1 MIPFINVLKE
11 QTISLFL
18 YKMFNGIKNNIGLDF
33 EQGLWFGLLNGLV
46 VQTILLICITLCTN
60 WNKELRAWYICQYV

>member
-1 MIPFINVLKE
+1 
-11 QTISLFL
+11 
-18 YKMFNGIKNNIGLDF
+18 LDF

>member
-1 MIPFINVLKE
+1 
-11 QTISLFL
+11 
-18 YKMFNGIKNNIGLDF
+18 MFNGIKNNIGLDF